1 MIANQRF
8 IRIRNFLRS
17 TVSARAPAGSVKRKN
32 GSEATVD
39 MSDIRRGDEVSV
51 FITHVVAVSWAAT
64 HVPET
69 RLAAHNFLNT
79 GFCKALQ
86 VEAVDVV
93 ITYTTVRFIT
103 ILHAVCAPIDL

>member
-1 MIANQRF
+1 
-8 IRIRNFLRS
+8 
-17 TVSARAPAGSVKRKN
+17 
-32 GSEATVD
+32 
-39 MSDIRRGDEVSV
+39 MSDIRRGDGVSV

>member
-1 MIANQRF
+1 
-8 IRIRNFLRS
+8 
-17 TVSARAPAGSVKRKN
+17 VKRKN
-32 GSEATVD
+32 GNEATVD
-39 MSDIRRGDEVSV
+39 ISDIRRGDGVSV

-103 ILHAVCAPIDL
+103 ILRAACAPIDL